1 MLKRTASI
9 SSSGGVLAMSVR
21 VNESGIQDGGDRL
34 RRRFTIVHSTTCR
47 ELEHTQS
54 LLNRNARERFPLHL
68 TTQSAVRTWLK
79 ALLSS
84 LDNGA
89 ASLALE
95 KLTFTRASLPLTRI
109 RISLASSGVFPPR
122 EANRCTS
129 RRGLSIPLQLLVTL
143 ATFVSLRHKG
153 FGVSSA
159 A

>member
-1 MLKRTASI
+1 
-9 SSSGGVLAMSVR
+9 MSVR

-34 RRRFTIVHSTTCR
+34 RRRFTTVHSTTCR

-79 ALLSS
+79 APLSS

-89 ASLALE
+89 ASPALE
-95 KLTFTRASLPLTRI
+95 KLTFASLPLTRI

-122 EANRCTS
+122 EANKCTS